1 MYKPMLKQVHLAV
14 ALLVLTGLPQ
24 PLHAESAVS
33 DLNDDGVVNVLD
45 LFQIIGRL
53 GTQAGEV
60 GYREGLD
67 LVPDGVID
75 INDYRTLLPDF
86 GQAAAISPT
95 TLTGRVFDGL
105 GNPLPGV
112 TVLAGPNLLSDT
124 TDQNGVYSLGIP
136 VGETG
141 DTVITFDGPPRW
153 TPRLAFSAANT
164 PPFPTSRTLSTVAP
178 KTCFG
183 PCPCRSG
190 IWSVLWI

>member
-60 GYREGLD
+60 GYREDLD

-112 TVLAGPNLLSDT
+112 TVLVGAE
-124 TDQNGVYSLGIP
+124 P
-136 VGETG
+136 VE
-141 DTVITFDGPPRW
+141 
-153 TPRLAFSAANT
+153 
-164 PPFPTSRTLSTVAP
+164 
-178 KTCFG
+178 
-183 PCPCRSG
+183 
-190 IWSVLWI
+190 